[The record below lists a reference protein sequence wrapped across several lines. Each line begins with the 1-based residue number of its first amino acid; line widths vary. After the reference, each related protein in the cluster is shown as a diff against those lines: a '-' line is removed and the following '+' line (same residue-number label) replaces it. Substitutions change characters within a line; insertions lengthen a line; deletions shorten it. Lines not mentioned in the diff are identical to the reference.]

1 MKLRVHPERCNK
13 AEDANLEGYY
23 KALKAEGM
31 PFARDNSDK
40 YGPLIREQLTQTLY
54 EFKTKQK
61 TSPMAQLAD
70 LYLWPIC
77 VGGYHASNRP
87 YQRLTDDGKL
97 IDCHI
102 KEDERPM
109 LGSKY
114 SCFENVERKAE
125 KLKTPPTFLRG
136 FWASPSSILGLPT
149 CKLAVRRGC
158 AEFAVHKSLD

>member
-31 PFARDNSDK
+31 PFAKDNSDK
-40 YGPLIREQLTQTLY
+40 YGPLTPEQLTQTLY

-77 VGGYHASNRP
+77 MGGYHASNRP

-102 KEDERPM
+102 RKTSGRCSDPNIAALRMSNGRPKTQKA
-109 LGSKY
+109 SDV
-114 SCFENVERKAE
+114 SVEAFGR
-125 KLKTPPTFLRG
+125 PQRRSRGPGPT
-136 FWASPSSILGLPT
+136 
-149 CKLAVRRGC
+149 
-158 AEFAVHKSLD
+158 E